1 MQQGKMAVHLEE
13 LGRALRTSFLGA
25 IPDQNRYLAFLLA
38 QGENVP
44 SFPQAE
50 MITSESWNEHF

>member
-1 MQQGKMAVHLEE
+1 MHLAE
-13 LGRALRTSFLGA
+13 LGRAPRTSFLGA

-44 SFPQAE
+44 SFSQAE
-50 MITSESWNEHF
+50 MIKPESWNEHF

>member
-1 MQQGKMAVHLEE
+1 MAVHSEE
-13 LGRALRTSFLGA
+13 RGRAPRTSFLGA

-38 QGENVP
+38 QGEKVL
-44 SFPQAE
+44 SFSQAE